1 MKRGYIIAGL
11 VIIIGVLIFLAIRK
25 SKTST
30 GAAKEVSIEAAT
42 NRDITETVTASG
54 KIYAEEEVK
63 ISSDV
68 SGEIIALFVV
78 EGQQVNKGDLLCKIQ
93 PENYEALLDQAEA
106 QYNNAVANLK
116 NMQASLANA
125 RARQK
130 QAEAQAENAE
140 LAFNRAKDLYEKKTV
155 SKAEYE
161 QAYAAYRTAKAELEA
176 TGETIKGAE
185 FSIEGAQ
192 ATVKG
197 AQAAI
202 RDARSNL
209 TRTSI
214 YAPMSGIISL
224 LNVEKGEKVVGTL
237 QMSGTEIMRITNF
250 SNMEVRIDVSENEI
264 IKVKIGDTADVEVDA
279 YLGRK
284 FTGLV
289 TKVANTSKG
298 SSTVGLS
305 ADQSTNFIVKVRI
318 LEESYADLLESNC
331 RPFLPGMSAT
341 VDIKTRKV
349 LGALSVPIQAVVTRE
364 LDDSKDLT
372 EVVFISK
379 EGKAQMKK
387 VITGIQD
394 DKYIEIKSGLEE
406 NQKVITGPFDL
417 LSKSLKNEDA
427 VTEKVEKEK
436 EK

>member
-1 MKRGYIIAGL
+1 
-11 VIIIGVLIFLAIRK
+11 
-25 SKTST
+25 
-30 GAAKEVSIEAAT
+30 
-42 NRDITETVTASG
+42 
-54 KIYAEEEVK
+54 
-63 ISSDV
+63 
-68 SGEIIALFVV
+68 
-78 EGQQVNKGDLLCKIQ
+78 
-93 PENYEALLDQAEA
+93 
-106 QYNNAVANLK
+106 VANLK
-116 NMQASLANA
+116 NMQANLANA

-140 LAFNRAKDLYEKKTV
+140 LAFNRARDLFEKKTV

-176 TGETIKGAE
+176 AGETIKGAE
-185 FSIEGAQ
+185 FSIEGAL

-202 RDARSNL
+202 RDAKSNL
-209 TRTSI
+209 ARTSI
-214 YAPMSGIISL
+214 YAPMSGVISL

-237 QMSGTEIMRITNF
+237 QMTGTEIMRITNF

-284 FTGLV
+284 FTGIV

-298 SSTVGLS
+298 ASTIGLS

-318 LEESYADLLESNC
+318 LEESYTDLLRNNT

-349 LGALSVPIQAVVTRE
+349 SGAVSVPIQAVVTRE
-364 LDDSKDLT
+364 LDGSKDLT
-372 EVVFISK
+372 EVVFIYK
-379 EGKAQMKK
+379 EGKAEMRK
-387 VITGIQD
+387 VTTGIQD
-394 DKYIEIKSGLEE
+394 EKYIEIQSGLKPGE
-406 NQKVITGPFDL
+406 KVITGPFDL
-417 LSKSLKNEDA
+417 LSKTLKDEDA
-427 VTEKVEKEK
+427 VTEKVEEK
-436 EK
+436 KK